1 MLLRLLV
8 FSVAVAALLP
18 MTLRADNKPGAIAPK
33 PLFRDPIEDGAADPT
48 IIWNAREKKW
58 FIFYTNRRAKTP
70 ASETPGVTWVH
81 GTRIGIAESSD
92 QGATWKYRGIAEIGF
107 GDEKTTHWAPEVI
120 EHDGTY
126 HMFLTIVPGI
136 FTDWN
141 HPRDIIHLSSD
152 DLLKWKYEST
162 LKLASDRVI
171 DPCVRR
177 LPDGTWRMW
186 YNNESD
192 HKSIYYADSSNL
204 KEWKDIGKAVGDQ
217 AGEGPQVFQWK
228 GHWWMIV
235 DVWKGLGV
243 YRSDDA
249 TKWSRQKSNLLQE
262 PGKGE
267 DDGAI
272 GQHPGVDVC
281 NDRAY
286 LFYFTHPGRAN
297 KSAPRDSHEFR
308 RSSLQV
314 VELEYKD
321 GWLTCDRDQPTHI
334 LLTPPAP

>member
-1 MLLRLLV
+1 
-8 FSVAVAALLP
+8 
-18 MTLRADNKPGAIAPK
+18 
-33 PLFRDPIEDGAADPT
+33 
-48 IIWNAREKKW
+48 
-58 FIFYTNRRAKTP
+58 
-70 ASETPGVTWVH
+70 
-81 GTRIGIAESSD
+81 
-92 QGATWKYRGIAEIGF
+92 
-107 GDEKTTHWAPEVI
+107 
-120 EHDGTY
+120 
-126 HMFLTIVPGI
+126 
-136 FTDWN
+136 
-141 HPRDIIHLSSD
+141 
-152 DLLKWKYEST
+152 
-162 LKLASDRVI
+162 
-171 DPCVRR
+171 
-177 LPDGTWRMW
+177 MW

-192 HKSIYYADSSNL
+192 QKSIYYADSSNL

-249 TKWSRQKSNLLQE
+249 AKWSRQKSNLLQE

-267 DDGAI
+267 DDGEI